1 MHMQVLLRYYSQ
13 LFKNKSLQIQNV
25 TISYLQY
32 RCQFGRTH
40 RRTLTTP
47 NNYHRWKTKI
57 IDSISIMAIQVH
69 KSSVMF
75 LFDERNTTVSGN
87 FSAIYLNTKVIK
99 YIEEIFAVSEIIK
112 NC

>member
-1 MHMQVLLRYYSQ
+1 
-13 LFKNKSLQIQNV
+13 
-25 TISYLQY
+25 
-32 RCQFGRTH
+32 
-40 RRTLTTP
+40 
-47 NNYHRWKTKI
+47 
-57 IDSISIMAIQVH
+57 MAIQVH